1 MPFGKVFKST
11 LNQIFMNKGRK
22 ISGGRYHANRKSKK
36 YELAGIPRIVK
47 LRERKMKAL
56 KIRGGGR
63 KNVLLSANIA
73 NVTDKKGKTKKAKIT
88 NVVETKSN
96 RFLAR
101 QNIIVKGAII
111 DTDLGKARV
120 TNRPSQE
127 GSVNAVLI
135 E

>member
-1 MPFGKVFKST
+1 
-11 LNQIFMNKGRK
+11 MNKGRK

-36 YELAGIPRIVK
+36 YELAGIPRVVK
-47 LRERKMKAL
+47 LRENKMKVL
-56 KIRGGGR
+56 KTRGGHI

-101 QNIIVKGAII
+101 QNVIVKGAII